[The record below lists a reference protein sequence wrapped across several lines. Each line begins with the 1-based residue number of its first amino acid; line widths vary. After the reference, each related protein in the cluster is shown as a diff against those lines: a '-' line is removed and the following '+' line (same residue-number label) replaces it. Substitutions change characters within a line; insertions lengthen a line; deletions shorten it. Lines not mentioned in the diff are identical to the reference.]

1 MSRCCNHPYL
11 FEGVE
16 DKSLPP
22 FGDHLVTNA
31 GKMALLDK
39 LLEAK
44 DARVRT
50 AAVQVLDEWA
60 DRVSDAES
68 RLTKHIADE
77 HPRPR
82 LAALRAITRKPTQKS
97 VSAA

>member
-39 LLEAK
+39 LLMRLK
-44 DARVRT
+44 SQGSRVLIFSQMTR
-50 AAVQVLDEWA
+50 VLDILE
-60 DRVSDAES
+60 V
-68 RLTKHIADE
+68 
-77 HPRPR
+77 RPR
-82 LAALRAITRKPTQKS
+82 RAAAEMRTRCGRD
-97 VSAA
+97 AAERRPRCGRDAA